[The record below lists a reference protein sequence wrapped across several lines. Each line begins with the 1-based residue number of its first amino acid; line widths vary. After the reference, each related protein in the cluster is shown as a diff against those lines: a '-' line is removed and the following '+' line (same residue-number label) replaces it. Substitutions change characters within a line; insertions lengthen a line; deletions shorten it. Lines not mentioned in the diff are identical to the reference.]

1 MIIQLWRISSEY
13 LSGKSTIERVSTVK
27 KNWQELSKN
36 SLRIIMKIESKRN
49 WIG

>member
-1 MIIQLWRISSEY
+1 M
-13 LSGKSTIERVSTVK
+13 ERVSAVM

-49 WIG
+49 WTG